1 MTPSSLTVFSLNLRF
16 GLADDGPNR
25 WHYRRQLIPRLLNRY
40 PADFYS
46 FQEVNDFQARDI
58 QAVLTNYR
66 FIGKR
71 QPAPSYWQNNI
82 IFYHPAWRCTEH
94 HHFYLSLTPD
104 VPSKFDDSRWPR
116 QCTMGVFQQADR
128 RLVCINTHF
137 DFKETVQERSARLII
152 SRLSTLPITEPAIM
166 VGDFNATPDDG
177 CYQILTGTTPQTQPA
192 GYDKSGM
199 PFFEDVFEQPF
210 PSTHHGFTGQ
220 TEGDHIDWVLYR
232 GKIEPKERMVIHDV
246 FNGRYPSD
254 HFPLFV
260 RFQWRQ

>member
-1 MTPSSLTVFSLNLRF
+1 
-16 GLADDGPNR
+16 
-25 WHYRRQLIPRLLNRY
+25 
-40 PADFYS
+40 
-46 FQEVNDFQARDI
+46 
-58 QAVLTNYR
+58 
-66 FIGKR
+66 
-71 QPAPSYWQNNI
+71 
-82 IFYHPAWRCTEH
+82 
-94 HHFYLSLTPD
+94 
-104 VPSKFDDSRWPR
+104 
-116 QCTMGVFQQADR
+116 
-128 RLVCINTHF
+128 
-137 DFKETVQERSARLII
+137 
-152 SRLSTLPITEPAIM
+152 M